1 MTARGFMKRP
11 ALIFDFG
18 NVVAHFD
25 YRKASTTLGRPLGLS
40 GEAFLEMMRPL
51 GFSPLVRRYET
62 GQLSSEEFSA
72 EFRALAGLEISH
84 ADFVAAWS
92 DIFWLNEPV
101 AALVRSLKQRGYRL
115 VLGSN
120 TNDLHAR
127 QFRRQFAD
135 PLSDFDQ
142 LVLSYEVGHAKPS
155 AAFYEAC
162 VEAANAPAEACVFI
176 DDLPENVEGARLAG
190 LTGLLYQDDP
200 TLRTDLRRMGVEIAE
215 I

>member
-1 MTARGFMKRP
+1 MKRP

-25 YRKASTTLGRPLGLS
+25 YLKASEKLGRHLGLS
-40 GEAFLEMMRPL
+40 GEALLEMMRPL
-51 GFSPLVRRYET
+51 GFSPLIRRYET
-62 GQLSSEEFSA
+62 GELSSGAFSA
-72 EFRALAGLEISH
+72 KFREMAGLDISH
-84 ADFVAAWS
+84 SEFVAAWS

-101 AALVRSLKQRGYRL
+101 ATLIRSLKLRGYRL

-127 QFRRQFAD
+127 HFRQQFAD
-135 PLSDFDQ
+135 LLAQFDR

-155 AAFYEAC
+155 AAFYDAC
-162 VEAANAPAEACVFI
+162 VRAADAPAEACVFI
-176 DDLPENVEGARLAG
+176 DDLPENVAGARSAG
-190 LTGLLYQDDP
+190 LTGVLFTDEP
-200 TLRTDLRRMGVEIAE
+200 TLRADLRGMGVEIAE